1 MRESA
6 KLQTFGCDG
15 AARAA
20 VAIVEN
26 FILFLFYKALYLMLV
41 LNCEKMETGLQAE
54 DIRIRCAG

>member
-26 FILFLFYKALYLMLV
+26 FILFLFKALYLMLV
-41 LNCEKMETGLQAE
+41 LNCEKMETGL
-54 DIRIRCAG
+54 

>member
-6 KLQTFGCDG
+6 KLQTFAFDG

-26 FILFLFYKALYLMLV
+26 FILFLFKALYLMLV

>member
-6 KLQTFGCDG
+6 KLQTFACDG

-26 FILFLFYKALYLMLV
+26 FILFLFKALYLMLV